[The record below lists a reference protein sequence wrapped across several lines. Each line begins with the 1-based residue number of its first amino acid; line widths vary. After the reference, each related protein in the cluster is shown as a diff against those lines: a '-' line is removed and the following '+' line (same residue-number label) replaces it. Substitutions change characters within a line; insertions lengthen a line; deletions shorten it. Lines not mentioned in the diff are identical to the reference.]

1 MTRWEYV
8 CATVPAN
15 FPDAVAEMLSAHG
28 AQDWELV
35 AVVGA
40 GATHWLYFKRPVEQ
54 PNDLDPKLAG
64 KITRVPAK
72 KAKPA

>member
-1 MTRWEYV
+1 MTHWEYV

-15 FPDAVAEMLSAHG
+15 FPQAVAEMLSAHG

-40 GATHWLYFKRPVEQ
+40 GATHWLYFKRPVADE
-54 PNDLDPKLAG
+54 PVTPKP
-64 KITRVPAK
+64 KIRTRTLK
-72 KAKPA
+72 S

>member
-15 FPDAVAEMLSAHG
+15 FPEAVAEMLSAHG

-40 GATHWLYFKRPVEQ
+40 GATHWLYFKREWVDPMPV
-54 PNDLDPKLAG
+54 PKGAEGQKPGTLR
-64 KITRVPAK
+64 KVPTK
-72 KAKPA
+72 